1 MSKTSQQT
9 ASQPAQIS
17 FPSYFPTG
25 VPPKEAKEAS
35 GEFYRL
41 TKAKPPGKDCFLNMH
56 DENPNRMRR
65 YKGLPLKCCYGVS
78 VYTEEQSLINAFE
91 KFPEGVG
98 ERFIAKGT
106 IDAADGAMM
115 KTGAP
120 DSTHFTIWL
129 SKDAEIHKKFSCIR
143 GLVK

>member
-1 MSKTSQQT
+1 MTKSTQQT
-9 ASQPAQIS
+9 AVLPAQVTFPDY
-17 FPSYFPTG
+17 FPSG

-56 DENPNRMRR
+56 DENPKRMSRF
-65 YKGLPLKCCYGVS
+65 KGLPRKCCYGVS
-78 VYTEEQSLINAFE
+78 MYTEEQSLINAFD

-106 IDAADGAMM
+106 LDATDGAML

-129 SKDAEIHKKFSCIR
+129 GVETEIHKKFSCIR

>member
-9 ASQPAQIS
+9 ATQSAQVTFPDY
-17 FPSYFPTG
+17 FPSG
-25 VPPKEAKEAS
+25 VPPKEAIDAS

-41 TKAKPPGKDCFLNMH
+41 TKAKPPGKDCFLNMR
-56 DENPNRMRR
+56 DENPKRMGRF
-65 YKGLPLKCCYGVS
+65 KGLSLKCCYGVS
-78 VYTEEQSLINAFE
+78 VYTEEQSLVNAFD
-91 KFPEGVG
+91 KFPEGIG

-106 IDAADGAMM
+106 LEGADGVML

-120 DSTHFTIWL
+120 DSTHFTIWIG
-129 SKDAEIHKKFSCIR
+129 KDAEIHKKFSCIR

>member
-1 MSKTSQQT
+1 MSKTTQQT
-9 ASQPAQIS
+9 VTQSTQVTFPDY
-17 FPSYFPTG
+17 FPSG
-25 VPPKEAKEAS
+25 VPPKEAIDAS

-41 TKAKPPGKDCFLNMH
+41 TKAKPPGKDCFLNMR
-56 DENPNRMRR
+56 DENPKRMGRF
-65 YKGLPLKCCYGVS
+65 KGLSLKCCYGVS
-78 VYTEEQSLINAFE
+78 VYTEEQSLVNAFD

-106 IDAADGAMM
+106 LESADGVML

-120 DSTHFTIWL
+120 DSTHFTIWIG
-129 SKDAEIHKKFSCIR
+129 KDAEIHKKFSCIR

>member
-1 MSKTSQQT
+1 MSKTTQQT
-9 ASQPAQIS
+9 VKQSTLVTFPDY
-17 FPSYFPTG
+17 FPSG
-25 VPPKEAKEAS
+25 VPPKEAIDAS

-41 TKAKPPGKDCFLNMH
+41 TKAKPPGKDCFLNMR
-56 DENPNRMRR
+56 DENPKRMGRF
-65 YKGLPLKCCYGVS
+65 KGLSLKCCYGVS
-78 VYTEEQSLINAFE
+78 VYTEEQSLVNAFD

-106 IDAADGAMM
+106 LESADGVML

-120 DSTHFTIWL
+120 DSTHFTIWIG
-129 SKDAEIHKKFSCIR
+129 KDAEIHKKFSCIR

>member
-1 MSKTSQQT
+1 MSKNSQPA
-9 ASQPAQIS
+9 ASQPAQVS
-17 FPSYFPTG
+17 FPSYFPSG

-41 TKAKPPGKDCFLNMH
+41 TRAKPPGKDCFLNMH
-56 DENPNRMRR
+56 DENPKRMSRF
-65 YKGLPLKCCYGVS
+65 KGLPLKCCYGVS
-78 VYTEEQSLINAFE
+78 MYTEEQSLINAFD

-106 IDAADGAMM
+106 LDTADGAMM

-120 DSTHFTIWL
+120 DSTHYTIWL
-129 SKDAEIHKKFSCIR
+129 STDAEIHQKFSCIR